1 MKELFC
7 GTLFTASLASK
18 GRKRGLKS
26 GLKGQT
32 GQKDQTGL
40 HDDPFTFSR
49 VHIRDSRS
57 SYTGLSPL
65 AFRTVDDT
73 QSLGIID

>member
-1 MKELFC
+1 MKERFC

-49 VHIRDSRS
+49 VHIRVRHILV
-57 SYTGLSPL
+57 YLP
-65 AFRTVDDT
+65 FRTVDDT